1 MLIGGGSSAIW
12 VFFWKSTNKDAAAV
26 QNVSA
31 GEAMEGIVLAIESGA
46 SRGLRTLGLWAGI
59 WTAHKLQ

>member
-31 GEAMEGIVLAIESGA
+31 GLAIESGA
-46 SRGLRTLGLWAGI
+46 SSGLRTLGLWAGI